1 VREARPG
8 GSSWTVHLALAAAQ
22 TGFALFPIFGK
33 LALVSI
39 PPFVIAAIRVV
50 SSAAMLEIVRRF
62 SPSEPVRREDRR
74 LLMTLA
80 ILGVSLN
87 QVLFIVG
94 LSLTSAINTT
104 ILISSIPA
112 FTLTAA
118 VLLGREALTRRALVG
133 TLLAGAGALVLL
145 NAERFDWGSRFFRGN
160 LLILANS
167 LSYSLYL
174 VLARPLLA
182 RYSALAFTAAVFRYG
197 TLPILAVSI
206 PALAVFSPQVPAR
219 GAWWSLGAVVLFS
232 TAVPYF
238 LNSWALA
245 RVSASRVATYVF
257 LQPVIAATLAI
268 LVLGERPGWRTGV
281 AAALVFAGLGVSLRP
296 GVRSPLT
303 TLSAKQLKRQELPN
317 SKD

>member
-1 VREARPG
+1 MRDRERD
-8 GSSWTVHLALAAAQ
+8 SSWSVPLALAAAQ
-22 TGFALFPIFGK
+22 AGFALFPIFGK

-50 SSAAMLEIVRRF
+50 SAAAMLEIVRRV
-62 SPSEPVRREDRR
+62 SRAEPVRRADRR
-74 LLMTLA
+74 LLVVLA

-87 QVLFIVG
+87 QLLFIAG

-118 VLLGREALTRRALVG
+118 VLLGREALTGRALAG
-133 TLLAGAGALVLL
+133 TILAGAGALVLL
-145 NAERFDWGSRFFRGN
+145 NAEKFDWGSRYFRGN

-182 RYSALAFTAAVFRYG
+182 RYRPLTFTSAIFRYG
-197 TLPILAVSI
+197 SLPIVAVSI
-206 PALAVFSPQVPAR
+206 PALARFSPTLPAA
-219 GAWWSLGAVVLFS
+219 GAWWSLGAVIVFC
-232 TAVPYF
+232 TALPYF

-268 LVLGERPGWRTGV
+268 LVLGERPDWRTG
-281 AAALVFAGLGVSLRP
+281 AAAVLVFAGLAVSLRP
-296 GVRSPLT
+296 SR
-303 TLSAKQLKRQELPN
+303 RLPVGPIT
-317 SKD
+317 

>member
-1 VREARPG
+1 MTEGRERAA
-8 GSSWTVHLALAAAQ
+8 SWTVPLALAAAQ
-22 TGFALFPIFGK
+22 AGFALFPIFGK

-39 PPFVIAAIRVV
+39 PPLVIAAIRVA
-50 SSAAMLEIVRRF
+50 SAAAMLEVVRRV
-62 SPSEPVRREDRR
+62 SHVEPVRREDRG
-74 LLMTLA
+74 LLFLLS

-112 FTLTAA
+112 FTLLAA
-118 VLLGREALTRRALVG
+118 VFLGREALTGRAVAG

-145 NAERFDWGSRFFRGN
+145 NAERFDWESRYFRGN
-160 LLILANS
+160 VLILANS

-182 RYSALAFTAAVFRYG
+182 RYRALTFTAAVFRYG
-197 TLPILAVSI
+197 ALPIVLVSI
-206 PALAVFSPQVPAR
+206 PALFRFSPTAPAG
-219 GAWWSLGAVVLFS
+219 GAWASLAAVVLFC

-245 RVSASRVATYVF
+245 RVAASRVATYVF
-257 LQPVIAATLAI
+257 LQPVIAASLAI

-281 AAALVFAGLGVSLRP
+281 AAALVFSGLAVSLRP
-296 GVRSPLT
+296 ARSPL
-303 TLSAKQLKRQELPN
+303 P
-317 SKD
+317 

>member
-1 VREARPG
+1 VE
-8 GSSWTVHLALAAAQ
+8 
-22 TGFALFPIFGK
+22 PI
-33 LALVSI
+33 
-39 PPFVIAAIRVV
+39 
-50 SSAAMLEIVRRF
+50 
-62 SPSEPVRREDRR
+62 RREDRR
-74 LLMTLA
+74 LLVVLA

-87 QVLFIVG
+87 QVLFIFG

-112 FTLTAA
+112 FTLAAA
-118 VLLGREALTRRALVG
+118 VLLGREALTGRALAG
-133 TLLAGAGALVLL
+133 TILAGAGALVLL

-182 RYSALAFTAAVFRYG
+182 RYRALTFTAALFRYG

-206 PALAVFSPQVPAR
+206 PALAVFSPTAPAR
-219 GAWWSLGAVVLFS
+219 GAWWSLAAVVLFC
-232 TAVPYF
+232 TALPYF

-281 AAALVFAGLGVSLRP
+281 AAVLVFAGLAVSLRP
-296 GVRSPLT
+296 SR
-303 TLSAKQLKRQELPN
+303 RLPAGPIA
-317 SKD
+317 

>member
-1 VREARPG
+1 MREGRAG
-8 GSSWTVHLALAAAQ
+8 GSSWTVHLALAGAQ
-22 TGFALFPIFGK
+22 AGFALFPIFGK

-39 PPFVIAAIRVV
+39 PPLVIAAIRVA
-50 SSAAMLEIVRRF
+50 SSAVMLEVVRRF
-62 SPSEPVRREDRR
+62 SSAEPIRPEDRR
-74 LLMTLA
+74 LLVTLA

-87 QVLFIVG
+87 QVLFIFG

-112 FTLTAA
+112 FTLAAA

-133 TLLAGAGALVLL
+133 TILAGAGALVLL
-145 NAERFDWGSRFFRGN
+145 NAEKFDWGSRYFRGN

-182 RYSALAFTAAVFRYG
+182 RYRAMTFTAAVFRYG
-197 TLPILAVSI
+197 ALPIVAVSI
-206 PALAVFSPQVPAR
+206 PALAQFSPASPAP
-219 GAWWSLGAVVLFS
+219 GAWWSLAAVVLFC

-245 RVSASRVATYVF
+245 RVAASRVATYVF
-257 LQPVIAATLAI
+257 LQPVIAASLAI
-268 LVLGERPGWRTGV
+268 VVLGERPDWRTGV

-296 GVRSPLT
+296 SRRPAAAPTG
-303 TLSAKQLKRQELPN
+303 
-317 SKD
+317 

>member
-1 VREARPG
+1 VTEDRERAP
-8 GSSWTVHLALAAAQ
+8 SWTVPLALAAAQ

-39 PPFVIAAIRVV
+39 PPLVIAAIRVA
-50 SSAAMLEIVRRF
+50 SSAAMLEFVRRV
-62 SPSEPVRREDRR
+62 SPVEAIRREDRN
-74 LLMTLA
+74 LLVLLS

-112 FTLTAA
+112 FTLATA
-118 VLLGREALTRRALVG
+118 VLLRREALTGRALAG

-145 NAERFDWGSRFFRGN
+145 NAERFDWGSRYFRGN

-182 RYSALAFTAAVFRYG
+182 RYRAMTFTAAVFRYG
-197 TLPILAVSI
+197 ALPIVVVAI
-206 PALAVFSPQVPAR
+206 PALFRFSPTAPSR
-219 GAWWSLGAVVLFS
+219 GAWASLAAVVLFC

-245 RVSASRVATYVF
+245 RVAASRVATYVF

-268 LVLGERPGWRTGV
+268 LILGERPGWRTGV
-281 AAALVFAGLGVSLRP
+281 AAALVFSGLAVSLRP
-296 GVRSPLT
+296 RRAP
-303 TLSAKQLKRQELPN
+303 P
-317 SKD
+317 

>member
-1 VREARPG
+1 MRDRDRD
-8 GSSWTVHLALAAAQ
+8 SSWTVHLALAAAQ

-50 SSAAMLEIVRRF
+50 SAAAMLEIVRRLA
-62 SPSEPVRREDRR
+62 PVEPIRREDRR
-74 LLMTLA
+74 LFFLLA

-87 QVLFIVG
+87 QVLFIIG

-112 FTLTAA
+112 FTLAAA
-118 VLLGREALTRRALVG
+118 VLFGREALTGRALLG
-133 TLLAGAGALVLL
+133 TILAGAGALVLL
-145 NAERFDWGSRFFRGN
+145 NAERFDWGSRYFRGN
-160 LLILANS
+160 LLILVNS

-174 VLARPLLA
+174 VLSRPLLA
-182 RYSALAFTAAVFRYG
+182 RYRAMTFTAAVFRYG
-197 TLPILAVSI
+197 SIPIVAVSI
-206 PALAVFSPQVPAR
+206 PALLRFSPTLPAA
-219 GAWWSLGAVVLFS
+219 GAWWSLGAIVLFC

-245 RVSASRVATYVF
+245 RVAASRVATYVF

-281 AAALVFAGLGVSLRP
+281 AAALVFAGLAVSLRP
-296 GVRSPLT
+296 RARSSREALR
-303 TLSAKQLKRQELPN
+303 AE
-317 SKD
+317 

>member
-1 VREARPG
+1 MREGRAG
-8 GSSWTVHLALAAAQ
+8 GSAWTIHLSLAAAQ
-22 TGFALFPIFGK
+22 AGFALFPIFGK

-39 PPFVIAAIRVV
+39 PPFVIAAIRVA
-50 SSAAMLEIVRRF
+50 SAAAMLEIVRRV
-62 SPSEPVRREDRR
+62 SPAEPVRREDRR
-74 LLMTLA
+74 LLVILSV
-80 ILGVSLN
+80 LGVSLN

-112 FTLTAA
+112 FTLAAA
-118 VLLGREALTRRALVG
+118 VLLGREALTPRALVG

-145 NAERFDWGSRFFRGN
+145 NAESFDWGSRYFRGN

-174 VLARPLLA
+174 VLSRPLLA
-182 RYSALAFTAAVFRYG
+182 RYRPLTFTAAVFRYG
-197 TLPILAVSI
+197 SLPIVAVSI
-206 PALAVFSPQVPAR
+206 PALARFSPTLPTA
-219 GAWWSLGAVVLFS
+219 GAWWSLAAIVLFC

-281 AAALVFAGLGVSLRP
+281 AAVLVFAGLAVSLRP
-296 GVRSPLT
+296 PR
-303 TLSAKQLKRQELPN
+303 RLPAGPIT
-317 SKD
+317 

>member
-1 VREARPG
+1 MRDRDRD
-8 GSSWTVHLALAAAQ
+8 SSWAIPLALASAQ

-39 PPFVIAAIRVV
+39 PPLVIAAIRVV
-50 SSAAMLEIVRRF
+50 SAAAMLEVVRRL
-62 SPSEPVRREDRR
+62 SPVEPIRREDRR
-74 LLMTLA
+74 LLVVLA

-87 QVLFIVG
+87 QVLFIFG

-112 FTLTAA
+112 FTLAAA
-118 VLLGREALTRRALVG
+118 VLLGREALTGRALAG
-133 TLLAGAGALVLL
+133 TILAGAGALVLL

-182 RYSALAFTAAVFRYG
+182 RYRALTFTAALFRYG

-206 PALAVFSPQVPAR
+206 PALAVFSPTAPAR
-219 GAWWSLGAVVLFS
+219 GAWWSLAAVVLFC
-232 TAVPYF
+232 TALPYF

-281 AAALVFAGLGVSLRP
+281 AAVLVFAGLAVSLRP
-296 GVRSPLT
+296 SR
-303 TLSAKQLKRQELPN
+303 RLPAGPIA
-317 SKD
+317 

>member
-1 VREARPG
+1 VTEDRERAA
-8 GSSWTVHLALAAAQ
+8 SWTVPLSLAAAQ

-39 PPFVIAAIRVV
+39 PPLVVAAIRVA
-50 SSAAMLEIVRRF
+50 SSAAMLEGVRRA
-62 SPSEPVRREDRR
+62 SPVEAIRREDRN
-74 LLMTLA
+74 LLVLLS

-112 FTLTAA
+112 FTLAAA
-118 VLLGREALTRRALVG
+118 VLLRREALTGRALVG

-145 NAERFDWGSRFFRGN
+145 NAERFDWGSRYFRGN

-182 RYSALAFTAAVFRYG
+182 RYRALTFTAAVFRYG
-197 TLPILAVSI
+197 AIPIVVVAI
-206 PALAVFSPQVPAR
+206 PALLRFSPTAPSR
-219 GAWWSLGAVVLFS
+219 GAWASLAAVVLFC

-245 RVSASRVATYVF
+245 RVAASRVATYVF

-268 LVLGERPGWRTGV
+268 LILGERPEWRTGV
-281 AAALVFAGLGVSLRP
+281 AAALVFSGLAVSLRP
-296 GVRSPLT
+296 RRAP
-303 TLSAKQLKRQELPN
+303 P
-317 SKD
+317 

>member
-1 VREARPG
+1 VTGDRARSP
-8 GSSWTVHLALAAAQ
+8 SWTVPLSLAAAQ
-22 TGFALFPIFGK
+22 AGFALFPIFGK
-33 LALVSI
+33 LALISI
-39 PPFVIAAIRVV
+39 PPLVIAAIRVA
-50 SSAAMLEIVRRF
+50 SSAAMLEFVRRV
-62 SPSEPVRREDRR
+62 SPVEPVRREDRT
-74 LLMTLA
+74 LLFLLA

-112 FTLTAA
+112 FTLAAA
-118 VLLGREALTRRALVG
+118 VLLRREALTGRALAG

-145 NAERFDWGSRFFRGN
+145 NAERFDWGSRYFRGN

-182 RYSALAFTAAVFRYG
+182 RYRAMTFTAAVFRYG
-197 TLPILAVSI
+197 ALPIVIVAI
-206 PALAVFSPQVPAR
+206 PALFRFSPAAPSG
-219 GAWWSLGAVVLFS
+219 GAWASLAAVVLFC

-268 LVLGERPGWRTGV
+268 VVLGERPEWRTGM
-281 AAALVFAGLGVSLRP
+281 AAALVFAGLAVSLRP
-296 GVRSPLT
+296 SR
-303 TLSAKQLKRQELPN
+303 RLPVTPITRGLR
-317 SKD
+317 

>member
-1 VREARPG
+1 MRDRERD
-8 GSSWTVHLALAAAQ
+8 SSWAVPLALAAAQ

-62 SPSEPVRREDRR
+62 SPTEPVRREDR
-74 LLMTLA
+74 LLLLILA

-87 QVLFIVG
+87 QVLFIFG

-112 FTLTAA
+112 FTLAAA
-118 VLLGREALTRRALVG
+118 VLLGREALTGRALAG
-133 TLLAGAGALVLL
+133 TILAGAGALVLL

-182 RYSALAFTAAVFRYG
+182 RYRALTFTAALFRYG

-206 PALAVFSPQVPAR
+206 PALAVFSPTAPAR
-219 GAWWSLGAVVLFS
+219 GAWWSLAAVVLFC
-232 TAVPYF
+232 TALPYF

-268 LVLGERPGWRTGV
+268 LVLGERPGWRTG
-281 AAALVFAGLGVSLRP
+281 AAAVLVFAGLAVSLRP
-296 GVRSPLT
+296 SR
-303 TLSAKQLKRQELPN
+303 RLPVAPIT
-317 SKD
+317 

>member
-1 VREARPG
+1 VTGDRARSP
-8 GSSWTVHLALAAAQ
+8 SWTVPLSLGAAQ
-22 TGFALFPIFGK
+22 AGFALFPIFGK
-33 LALVSI
+33 LALISI
-39 PPFVIAAIRVV
+39 PPLVIAAIRVA
-50 SSAAMLEIVRRF
+50 SSAAMLEFVRRV
-62 SPSEPVRREDRR
+62 SPVEPVRREDRT
-74 LLMTLA
+74 LLFLLA

-112 FTLTAA
+112 FTLAAA
-118 VLLGREALTRRALVG
+118 VLLRREALTGRALAG

-145 NAERFDWGSRFFRGN
+145 NAERFDWGSRYFRGN

-182 RYSALAFTAAVFRYG
+182 RYRAMTFTAAVVRYG
-197 TLPILAVSI
+197 ALPIVIVAI
-206 PALAVFSPQVPAR
+206 PALFRFSPAAPSG
-219 GAWWSLGAVVLFS
+219 GAWASLAAVVLFC

-268 LVLGERPGWRTGV
+268 VVLGERPEWRTGL
-281 AAALVFAGLGVSLRP
+281 AAALVFAGLAVSLRP
-296 GVRSPLT
+296 SR
-303 TLSAKQLKRQELPN
+303 RLPVTPIT
-317 SKD
+317 

>member
-1 VREARPG
+1 MREEPIG
-8 GSSWTVHLALAAAQ
+8 GSSWTLPLALAAAQ
-22 TGFALFPIFGK
+22 AGFALFPIFGK

-50 SSAAMLEIVRRF
+50 SAAAMLEIVRRV
-62 SPSEPVRREDRR
+62 SRAEPVRREDRR
-74 LLMTLA
+74 LLVVLA

-87 QVLFIVG
+87 QLLFIAG

-118 VLLGREALTRRALVG
+118 VLLGREALTGRALAG

-145 NAERFDWGSRFFRGN
+145 NAERFDWGSRYFRGN

-174 VLARPLLA
+174 VLSRPLLS
-182 RYSALAFTAAVFRYG
+182 RYRPLTFTAAIFRYG
-197 TLPILAVSI
+197 SLPIVAVSI
-206 PALAVFSPQVPAR
+206 PALARFSPTLPAA
-219 GAWWSLGAVVLFS
+219 GAWWSLGAVVLFC

-281 AAALVFAGLGVSLRP
+281 AAVLVFAGLGVSLRP
-296 GVRSPLT
+296 PR
-303 TLSAKQLKRQELPN
+303 RLPAGTIA
-317 SKD
+317 

>member
-1 VREARPG
+1 MTEGRERAA
-8 GSSWTVHLALAAAQ
+8 SWTVPLALAAAQ

-39 PPFVIAAIRVV
+39 PPFVIAAIRVA
-50 SSAAMLEIVRRF
+50 SAAAMLEVVRRV
-62 SPSEPVRREDRR
+62 SHVEPVRREDRG
-74 LLMTLA
+74 LLFLLS

-112 FTLTAA
+112 FTLLAA
-118 VLLGREALTRRALVG
+118 VLLGREALTGRAVAG

-145 NAERFDWGSRFFRGN
+145 NAERFDWGSRYFRGN

-182 RYSALAFTAAVFRYG
+182 RYRALTFTAAVFRYG
-197 TLPILAVSI
+197 ALPIVAVSI
-206 PALAVFSPQVPAR
+206 PALFRFSPTAPAG
-219 GAWWSLGAVVLFS
+219 GAWTSLAAIVLFC

-245 RVSASRVATYVF
+245 RVAASRVATYVF
-257 LQPVIAATLAI
+257 LQPVIAASLAI
-268 LVLGERPGWRTGV
+268 VVLGERPEWRTGV
-281 AAALVFAGLGVSLRP
+281 AAALVFSGLAISLRP
-296 GVRSPLT
+296 RRPPS
-303 TLSAKQLKRQELPN
+303 
-317 SKD
+317 

>member
-1 VREARPG
+1 MRDRSREPTWA
-8 GSSWTVHLALAAAQ
+8 VHLALASAQ

-50 SSAAMLEIVRRF
+50 SAAAMLEVVRRF
-62 SPSEPVRREDRR
+62 SPAEPIRREDRP
-74 LLMTLA
+74 LVFLLA

-87 QVLFIVG
+87 QVLFIIG

-112 FTLTAA
+112 FTLAAA
-118 VLLGREALTRRALVG
+118 VLLGREALTGRALAG

-145 NAERFDWGSRFFRGN
+145 NAERFDWGSRYFRGN
-160 LLILANS
+160 LLILLNS

-174 VLARPLLA
+174 VLSRPLLA
-182 RYSALAFTAAVFRYG
+182 RYRAMTFTAAVFRYG
-197 TLPILAVSI
+197 AIPIVAVSI
-206 PALAVFSPQVPAR
+206 PALLRFSPTLPGA
-219 GAWWSLGAVVLFS
+219 GAWWSLGAIVLFC

-245 RVSASRVATYVF
+245 RVAASRVATYVF

-281 AAALVFAGLGVSLRP
+281 AAVLVFAGLGVSLRP
-296 GVRSPLT
+296 TR
-303 TLSAKQLKRQELPN
+303 RLPG
-317 SKD
+317 SLP